1 MCIAEYGEGG
11 QVSPFGDTYSFGIV
25 ILELFTGMAP
35 THAMFRDEL
44 TLQKHAENMFPGMLM
59 QIVDPVILSEEGAY
73 ASNLQSGRNEME
85 HINNVMLCL
94 TKLALSCSKQAPTER
109 MRMSD
114 AAAEMRWIRDHH
126 VKTRQREEEDPMQW
140 HALLG

>member
-35 THAMFRDEL
+35 THAMFRDGL

-73 ASNLQSGRNEME
+73 ASNFQSGRNEME
-85 HINNVMLCL
+85 HINDVMLSI

-114 AAAEMRWIRDHH
+114 AAAEMRWIRDRH
-126 VKTRQREEEDPMQW
+126 VKTRQREEEDPMRW